1 MAASPNGAIAVAG
14 DHYRKIVVGVAIT
27 VTYGSAVNNH
37 TVIEQRAVAFLD
49 RFHSIQ
55 KMRKQAG
62 MVAIDFRKRHNL
74 ARGVTVMR

>member
-1 MAASPNGAIAVAG
+1 MTTSPNGAIAVAG
-14 DHYRKIVVGVAIT
+14 DHYRKIVMGVAIT

-37 TVIEQRAVAFLD
+37 AVIEQRAVAFLD

-62 MVAIDFRKRHNL
+62 MIAIDFRKRRNL